1 MSEYIITIKQL
12 ATVIAKC
19 HGLMPENE
27 DGTPICNSR
36 EIAELID
43 EPITLK
49 EIVRC
54 RDCEFPDETESG
66 ELRCHGY
73 LVEAWDWYNDM
84 PSDGVKVKPDGFCA
98 WGERRTDDN

>member
-19 HGLMPENE
+19 HGLMPENA
-27 DGTPICNSR
+27 DGTPICNPR

-54 RDCEFPDETESG
+54 RDCKHYKDRNGAILPGTVCQR
-66 ELRCHGY
+66 LGY
-73 LVEAWDWYNDM
+73 YNFKVE
-84 PSDGVKVKPDGFCA
+84 PDGFCKWA
-98 WGERRTDDN
+98 SRRES

>member
-19 HGLMPENE
+19 HGLMPENA
-27 DGTPICNSR
+27 DGTPICNPR

-54 RDCEFPDETESG
+54 RDCKYYELVPEDSG
-66 ELRCHGY
+66 
-73 LVEAWDWYNDM
+73 DWCEYWTDR
-84 PSDGVKVKPDGFCA
+84 VYRADGFCA
-98 WGERRTDDN
+98 WGERRQP

>member
-19 HGLMPENE
+19 HGLMPENA
-27 DGTPICNSR
+27 DGTPICNPR

-54 RDCEFPDETESG
+54 KDCRHFNGWACKKSSCSYCG
-66 ELRCHGY
+66 EPQRVG
-73 LVEAWDWYNDM
+73 
-84 PSDGVKVKPDGFCA
+84 PDGFCS
-98 WGERRTDDN
+98 WGERRTND

>member
-19 HGLMPENE
+19 HGLIPENA
-27 DGTPICNSR
+27 DGTPICNQR

-54 RDCEFPDETESG
+54 RCCKFFATDSLGDYCTLLDFED
-66 ELRCHGY
+66 
-73 LVEAWDWYNDM
+73 
-84 PSDGVKVKPDGFCA
+84 VKPMGGMFCA
-98 WGERRTDDN
+98 WGERA

>member
-19 HGLMPENE
+19 HGLMPENA
-27 DGTPICNSR
+27 DGTPICNPR
-36 EIAELID
+36 EIAELIE

-54 RDCEFPDETESG
+54 RDCVHYYEAENYHPQGNVISRCCKYFDTYYDE
-66 ELRCHGY
+66 
-73 LVEAWDWYNDM
+73 VE
-84 PSDGVKVKPDGFCA
+84 PDGFCA
-98 WGERRTDDN
+98 WGERIES